1 MTLIAIPVLIMAGI
15 TLYVGFFYLMI
26 WLRLRREI
34 GDFYFF
40 GLCATVAVYDVF
52 SALLYNSRNFEAS
65 IWWQRGQFCT
75 IALIAL
81 WMMLFAARFLRQKLS
96 FRLWLLFGLF
106 AAFVF
111 ASWIDSPLFLHHSAR
126 APKTVTLGALT
137 FRYLEMKPGPL
148 LIVLFLLIL
157 AGILIS
163 YIYFVG
169 AFRKRREQRS
179 ALIQAGLSV
188 FFIATVNDILVGAG
202 VIRFI
207 YLLEYSFLAVIL
219 VMDFVMQRNYL
230 ALVNEEKR
238 HASELEASLAKIKT
252 LKGLLPVCT
261 SCDKIQN
268 DQGHWQPFEEFVV
281 QHSEADFSRSICP
294 DCARK
299 LYPALDKKFER
310 RCRKRRKEDREK
322 KG

>member
-1 MTLIAIPVLIMAGI
+1 MTVISIPVLIMAGI
-15 TLYVGFFYLMI
+15 TLYVGIFYLMI
-26 WLRLRREI
+26 WLRMRQEI

-40 GLCATVAVYDVF
+40 GLCAAVAAYDVF

-75 IALIAL
+75 IACIVL
-81 WMMLFAARFLRQKLS
+81 WLMLFASRFLHEKITA
-96 FRLWLLFGLF
+96 RLWVLFGLF
-106 AAFVF
+106 AAFIFV
-111 ASWIDSPLFLHHSAR
+111 SWIDSPLFLHQSAR
-126 APKTVTLGALT
+126 APKTVTLGSLT

-148 LIVLFLLIL
+148 LIVLFLMIF

-163 YIYFVG
+163 YGYFLG
-169 AFRKRREQRS
+169 SYRKRHEHRS
-179 ALIQAGLSV
+179 AFIQAGLTV
-188 FFIATVNDILVGAG
+188 FFIATVNDMLISAG

-219 VMDFVMQRNYL
+219 VMDFLMQRNYL
-230 ALVNEEKR
+230 TLVNEEKM
-238 HASELEASLAKIKT
+238 HARELEASLAKIKT

-261 SCDKIQN
+261 ACDKIQN
-268 DQGHWQPFEEFVV
+268 DEGHWQPFEEFVA

-299 LYPALDKKFER
+299 LYPELDKKYEKRF
-310 RCRKRRKEDREK
+310 RKRRKEDREK
-322 KG
+322 K